1 MDYELI
7 FWLILGIIALV
18 FLIGALIVPNEGE
31 IEITSRKL
39 KDWERREK
47 QWK

>member
-7 FWLILGIIALV
+7 FWLILGIIAFV
-18 FLIGALIVPNEGE
+18 FLIGALIVPSEGE
-31 IEITSRKL
+31 IDMTWGQKRDI
-39 KDWERREK
+39 ERWEK